1 VREALATVSA
11 ARLAERIEELGA
23 IGRTAD
29 GGVTRLG
36 LTTEEESAKTLVSRW
51 LAARGARITR
61 DAAAN
66 LIASFGERDR
76 PIVVASHLD
85 SVPNGGRFDGHL
97 GVLCAVEMVEAIAAS
112 GAAMPR
118 VDVIA
123 WTDEEG
129 ARFGVGLFGSA
140 AAYGRLPGEIAARRD
155 RDGISVAEALRALRS
170 DGDPTK
176 ARRDDGDRAYV
187 ELHIEQGPNLERMGR
202 PLGIVS
208 TIVGITHLR
217 AVVEGS
223 AGHAG
228 TTPMEGRRDALVAAA
243 EMVLALEDAARRR
256 RGTVATVGEISAEPG
271 AKNVIPGRVVFTV
284 DVRSPEDEARR
295 AVVAV
300 LEDARRDVEKRR
312 AVRASFD
319 PLSDIPAVAL
329 DTGMRRILADSVRAV
344 GVEPV
349 ELVSGAGHDAQ
360 NPALAGV
367 PTGMLFIR
375 STNGSHNPREHA
387 TAEDAARATQA
398 LILAVSRLAERA

>member
-1 VREALATVSA
+1 VRAALTTVSA
-11 ARLAERIEELGA
+11 ARLAARIDELGR

-36 LTTEEESAKTLVSRW
+36 LTPQEESAKTLVSRW
-51 LAARGARITR
+51 VAARGARVTR
-61 DAAAN
+61 DPAAN
-66 LIASFGERDR
+66 LIASFGDGDR

-97 GVLCAVEMVEAIAAS
+97 GVLCAVEMVEAAHEAKV
-112 GAAMPR
+112 ALPR
-118 VDVIA
+118 VDVIG

-155 RDGISVAEALRALRS
+155 RDGVSVADALRALGF
-170 DGDPTK
+170 DGDPTR
-176 ARRDDGDRAYV
+176 ARRDGRDRAYV
-187 ELHIEQGPNLERMGR
+187 EVHIEQGPNLERMGR
-202 PLGIVS
+202 ALGIVS

-217 AVVEGS
+217 VVVEGS

-243 EMVLALEDAARRR
+243 EMVLALEEAARRR

-284 DVRSPEDEARR
+284 DVRSPEDDARR

-312 AVRASFD
+312 AVRVSFD
-319 PLSDIPAVAL
+319 PLSDVPAVAL
-329 DTGMRRILADSVRAV
+329 DAGMRRILADAVREV

-387 TAEDAARATQA
+387 TAEDAALATKA
-398 LILAVSRLAERA
+398 LILAIDRLAS